1 VGSTTACPVHN
12 FTPPSELLV
21 CYQPYRQKVVP
32 GQKSVYETFLV
43 GRQAVLSDNTTHQC
57 DNETRTQ
64 VTLQINITFSILML
78 KIGDQGQIKKIIKRR
93 LSEVEKDEIWQ
104 KFYSLLDPA
113 QMTFNLKNDEI

>member
-1 VGSTTACPVHN
+1 
-12 FTPPSELLV
+12 
-21 CYQPYRQKVVP
+21 
-32 GQKSVYETFLV
+32 
-43 GRQAVLSDNTTHQC
+43 
-57 DNETRTQ
+57 
-64 VTLQINITFSILML
+64 ML